1 MFFPMRVPF
10 SYLDRQFADLDD
22 YLQDV
27 RALVKSGDFTLGKP
41 LQEFEARF
49 AKRARMPHA
58 IGVGTGTD
66 AIIMPMKLSGIGP
79 GDEVITTTMT
89 FYATVGAIVATGATP
104 VLIDSEDGF
113 MIDPE
118 KIEPAITPRTKAIV
132 TVTFGGNIPDLER
145 IKAIAEKHHLMI
157 FEDSCQSIG
166 GELNGKP
173 MGSWGEAA
181 AYSLHPLKN
190 LNVWADGG
198 VVTTRS
204 NGLARKLKLYRNHGL
219 VNRDEIECFGINC
232 RLDTIQAVVANRLL
246 PQLDFITQTR
256 IKNAATYDAAWQ
268 DIPDCVKPPVRRP
281 GVKHVYHLYIVRAKD
296 RDGLLVY
303 LQKKGIEAK
312 VHYPTPI
319 HLQPAAAYL
328 GYKPGAFPKA
338 EADCRSIITL
348 PAHQHLTTEEI
359 GYAIEQVRAF
369 YRG

>member
-1 MFFPMRVPF
+1 MKVPF
-10 SYLDRQFADLDD
+10 SYLDRQFANVDD
-22 YLQDV
+22 YLKDV
-27 RALVKSGDFTLGKP
+27 RAHVLTGDFTLGKP
-41 LQEFEARF
+41 LQEFEVAF
-49 AKRARMPHA
+49 AKKARMPHA

-66 AIIMPMKLSGIGP
+66 AIIMPMKMSGIGP

-89 FYATVGAIVATGATP
+89 FYATVGAIVATGARP
-104 VLIDSEDGF
+104 VLVDSEDGL

-118 KIEPAITPRTKAIV
+118 KIEAAITPRTKAIV

-145 IKAIAEKHHLMI
+145 ISAIAKKHNLMI

-204 NGLARKLKLYRNHGL
+204 DELARKLRLYRNHGL
-219 VNRDEIECFGINC
+219 VNRDEIEFFGINC
-232 RLDTIQAVVANRLL
+232 RLDTIQAVVANRLM

-256 IKNAATYDAAWQ
+256 IKNAAKYDAAWK
-268 DIPDCVKPPVRRP
+268 DIPDCIKAPVRRP

-296 RDGLLVY
+296 RDGLLAY
-303 LQKKGIEAK
+303 LQKNGIEAK

-328 GYKPGAFPKA
+328 GYNKGTFPQA
-338 EADCRSIITL
+338 EADGKSIITL
-348 PAHQHLTTEEI
+348 PAHQHLTDEEI
-359 GYAIEQVRAF
+359 DYTIKKVHDYYHAGK
-369 YRG
+369 